1 MKRMFKRMLVRM
13 LFNKRQRIVIWNAL
27 NYSNHRYIRRGNVNG
42 AVMVKTVIN
51 EINPFMGV
59 DTMTFTA
66 KEVNGIVKSVSENV
80 AKAVRKS
87 EQKREEAKQRGIAVG
102 TVISREK
109 CEACDHKDQCI
120 VYDACFGN
128 NAPAPE
134 DHTDADLTQQ
144 EAEEKGLVEK
154 KEEETASGD
163 ATSSEQSRGE
173 AETQEPAASAE

>member
-1 MKRMFKRMLVRM
+1 
-13 LFNKRQRIVIWNAL
+13 
-27 NYSNHRYIRRGNVNG
+27 
-42 AVMVKTVIN
+42 
-51 EINPFMGV
+51 MGV

-87 EQKREEAKQRGIAVG
+87 EKKREEAKHRGIAVG

-128 NAPAPE
+128 NAPVPE

-154 KEEETASGD
+154 KEETASGD
-163 ATSSEQSRGE
+163 ATSSEQSHGE